1 MTAYLLRNA
10 ELLDPVAGELQPGA
24 SVRVEGDRIVDV
36 ARDGAA
42 LPVGNQTAVI
52 DCAGRTLMPGLIDA
66 HVHAAI
72 TATDPAAMIHRRPTR
87 VGIEARTVLER
98 MLRRGFTTVRDA
110 GGLDRGL
117 AEALELRLIR
127 GPRVFRSGRMLSQT
141 GGHADLLTV
150 NELSSPCACHLTTTP
165 LSRVADGVDA
175 VRRAAREELKDGA
188 HQIKVMASG
197 GIASPADPIDMVQYT
212 EEEIRAAVEEAEAR
226 RSYAFAHA
234 YIPDAIVRAVRA
246 GVRSIE
252 HGNLLDEVAARA
264 MAERDV
270 FLVPTLVLYDQ
281 LAEFGRQ
288 LNFPAASMAKLT
300 SVTGAGL
307 TSIETAV
314 RARVKLGFGT
324 DLLGELHDAQSK
336 EFTIRA
342 EVQRP
347 VDIIRSA
354 TTVNADLLGKTGD
367 LGVIAPGAAADLLL
381 VDGDPLGDI
390 RVLGGQGDRL
400 DLVMRAGEIITDRTG
415 SAAP

>member
-1 MTAYLLRNA
+1 
-10 ELLDPVAGELQPGA
+10 
-24 SVRVEGDRIVDV
+24 
-36 ARDGAA
+36 
-42 LPVGNQTAVI
+42 
-52 DCAGRTLMPGLIDA
+52 
-66 HVHAAI
+66 
-72 TATDPAAMIHRRPTR
+72 
-87 VGIEARTVLER
+87 
-98 MLRRGFTTVRDA
+98 
-110 GGLDRGL
+110 
-117 AEALELRLIR
+117 
-127 GPRVFRSGRMLSQT
+127 
-141 GGHADLLTV
+141 
-150 NELSSPCACHLTTTP
+150 
-165 LSRVADGVDA
+165 
-175 VRRAAREELKDGA
+175 
-188 HQIKVMASG
+188 
-197 GIASPADPIDMVQYT
+197 
-212 EEEIRAAVEEAEAR
+212 
-226 RSYAFAHA
+226 
-234 YIPDAIVRAVRA
+234 
-246 GVRSIE
+246 
-252 HGNLLDEVAARA
+252 
-264 MAERDV
+264 
-270 FLVPTLVLYDQ
+270 VPTLVLYDQ